1 MSIKKQIGEA
11 FEKGFA
17 VPKTATESK
26 QCHFVREL
34 YTVSEELR
42 KIEIPTDKDDLNLYN
57 AAMDSIVAIANQLFR
72 TNVTRGKLIDLG
84 DYISALTKQ
93 LLGEEDGGKY
103 SFNELMSFA
112 IPQAPIS
119 FNVSTDPNVN
129 IRAKDAAKSQKTVS
143 VFPFMNK

>member
-17 VPKTATESK
+17 VPKGASES
-26 QCHFVREL
+26 QQGHFVREL

-42 KIEIPTDKDDLNLYN
+42 KIEIPTDKDDLDLYN
-57 AAMDSIVAIANQLFR
+57 EAMDSIVAIINPLFR
-72 TNVTRGKLIDLG
+72 TNVTRGRLIDLG
-84 DYISALTKQ
+84 DYINALTKQ
-93 LLGEEDGGKY
+93 LIAEEDGKY
-103 SFNELMSFA
+103 NFKELTSFL

-119 FNVSTDPNVN
+119 FGTDF
-129 IRAKDAAKSQKTVS
+129 AANPDRDTDKKQKTVS